1 TGKKT
6 KKSPETP
13 TNDAFDSLSIET
25 KQAATVVL
33 MLNSPEEEVLLKA
46 SEAILRF
53 AEKGDVNRSSL
64 LSLGALEPLLSL
76 ISHEDKLIRKN
87 AFMALGSL
95 ASHGDVKLLLKKN
108 DAVPQMVAK
117 LSHEDDVVIL
127 ECATLCLALLS
138 TDFGCKVQIFDN
150 KGMEAL
156 IRLLT
161 NPHPNIKKN
170 SVECIYN
177 LVQDSQSLVAVCK
190 LKGISPLLELLHT
203 DVPAIQD
210 VALHTLECITVDRE
224 TQAAFRME
232 KGFDIILEFL
242 TNQKYSDLHALALK
256 VVCNCL
262 GDSGSVPVIEETGVL
277 EKLLQFVVT
286 SNLHEVQASAIK
298 AISRVARSCE
308 NRKILQDKD
317 VEKVLVDL
325 LAVENSNI
333 SSAACQTVAVMSEN
347 LASRDTFRHLDGIMP
362 IVQLL
367 NSENAEVQEAAAQAL
382 SSLTTGNQPN
392 AQVVDDAKGDVL
404 LIRCLQSG
412 NPNAVAHAAI
422 TLANMASHE
431 SLRDSILSHGAMQAL
446 VPHLQYGEKHLIISI
461 TQAVA
466 SLACDAEGRMEFRN
480 TGGLPPLI
488 KLLLSNDAEV
498 RRNGCWA
505 VSVCASDEPTAT
517 EMCKLGA
524 LEILQELNLS
534 TSRKN
539 KFSELALQKL
549 LDNNLSVKYSL
560 TGHLSPSDII
570 TDGFYDPGV
579 PALED
584 LSKQAVNQHRPVIA
598 VNGKPH
604 NLILLIITVRQ
615 QSFFLYSEE
624 NQKDRKES
632 ERQPWTLP
640 CDVAFHNMVT
650 EAAKTI
656 LPLQDDTEQY
666 RALAKL
672 VSDAMGGAV
681 NPDELHNFLFEL
693 HLSELK
699 HKHQSNIIPI
709 GRIRKGTY
717 YHRAMLFK
725 ALADRIGLVCS
736 LVRGSYNR
744 AWNEVFVSRA
754 SSGVPGYFHKPQS
767 YIVDLMHDPGN
778 LMRNDS
784 LEAAQYQSI

>member
-224 TQAAFRME
+224 TQSLLMT
-232 KGFDIILEFL
+232 IFL
-242 TNQKYSDLHALALK
+242 QKYSDLHALALK

-347 LASRDTFRHLDGIMP
+347 LANGIMP

-570 TDGFYDPGV
+570 TDGFYDPGQVQVGHRV

-598 VNGKPH
+598 KKK
-604 NLILLIITVRQ
+604 LALSQQFSRQ

>member
-232 KGFDIILEFL
+232 KGFDIILD
-242 TNQKYSDLHALALK
+242 DLHALALK

-570 TDGFYDPGV
+570 TDGFYDPGQKKKL
-579 PALED
+579 AL
-584 LSKQAVNQHRPVIA
+584 SQQFS
-598 VNGKPH
+598 
-604 NLILLIITVRQ
+604 RQ